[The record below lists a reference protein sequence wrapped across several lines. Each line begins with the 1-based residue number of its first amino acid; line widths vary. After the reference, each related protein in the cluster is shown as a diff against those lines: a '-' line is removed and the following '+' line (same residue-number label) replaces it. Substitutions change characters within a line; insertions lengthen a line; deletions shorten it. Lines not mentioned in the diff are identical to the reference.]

1 MKARAGGTKRTRRRG
16 AAARPL
22 TVAPPPVAVAPGRE
36 TSMLPGA
43 LAIVVL
49 TLLVYVPALGG
60 GFVWDDDA
68 YVTANRTLRSLS
80 GLWAIW
86 TQPGATPQYY
96 PLTFTSFWLEYR
108 FWGPAPFAYP
118 LCTVRFPSASRTR

>member
-1 MKARAGGTKRTRRRG
+1 MTARAGRTKRARRRG
-16 AAARPL
+16 AAASPL
-22 TVAPPPVAVAPGRE
+22 TAAPERTAAPTIPGGGAP
-36 TSMLPGA
+36 TLPGA

-49 TLLVYVPALGG
+49 TLLVYAPALGG

-68 YVTANRTLRSLS
+68 YVTGNRTLRSLS

-96 PLTFTSFWLEYR
+96 PLTFTTFWLEYP
-108 FWGPAPFAYP
+108 FWGAAPFG
-118 LCTVRFPSASRTR
+118 